1 MRFAGRTLIVTGAG
15 SGLGECLAL
24 QLGQRGAT
32 IACVDRN
39 EALLRKVIERLEK
52 QSTRCSGHLAD
63 ISDADAVEKLISEI
77 DDLYAGF
84 DGLINNAGIMQ
95 SFTPISDLAIPDI
108 EQITRVNYW
117 GMVMLVKASL
127 PILERRPEALIVN
140 ISSLSALVPFPGQ
153 TAYGAS
159 KAAVR
164 SFSEGLRMETEGS
177 SIEVVLVMPGAIRTG
192 ILDNSPFYSEQQ
204 KAELRSL
211 SEGRS
216 FGLEPERAAD
226 KVLSAIEKGR
236 HRVVLGGD
244 AWLLDKL
251 YRVAPIATSRL
262 LRWAARFLP
271 AIE

>member
-1 MRFAGRTLIVTGAG
+1 MKFEGKTILVTGAG

-24 QLGQRGAT
+24 QLGRKGAT

-39 EALLRKVIERLEK
+39 EALLGKVVQRLEK
-52 QSTRCSGHLAD
+52 QSTRCSAHLAD
-63 ISDADAVEKLISEI
+63 ISDAEAVAKLVTAV
-77 DDLYAGF
+77 DRRHGGF

-95 SFTPISDLAIPDI
+95 SFTPVSALAIEDI
-108 EQITRVNYW
+108 ERVTRVNYW

-127 PILERRPEALIVN
+127 PILERRPAALIVN
-140 ISSLSALVPFPGQ
+140 ISSLGALVPYPGQ

-177 SIEVVLVMPGAIRTG
+177 GIEVALVMPGAIRTG
-192 ILDNSPFYSEQQ
+192 IVENSPFYSEEQ
-204 KAELRSL
+204 KARLRGRM
-211 SEGRS
+211 EGRG
-216 FGLEPERAAD
+216 FAQDPDRAAH
-226 KVLSAIEKGR
+226 KILAAIEKGR
-236 HRVVLGGD
+236 HRILLGSD

-251 YRVAPIATSRL
+251 YRVAPVTTSRL
-262 LRWAARFLP
+262 LRWGSRFIP